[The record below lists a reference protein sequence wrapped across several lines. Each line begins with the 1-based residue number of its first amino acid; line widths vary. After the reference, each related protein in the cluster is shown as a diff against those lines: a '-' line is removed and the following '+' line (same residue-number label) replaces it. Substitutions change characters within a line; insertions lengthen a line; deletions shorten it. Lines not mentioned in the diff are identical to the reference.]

1 MLLTTKRCDAGMF
14 VTAQVASPPMAAA
27 WASRIFGAG
36 IVAPSFFLKPQGH
49 NAHLQYLRACNTRRR
64 VFVTEGFKAE
74 RPILFK
80 LLVSAERARGPEW
93 ELLASYGDFVS
104 EKIQTIR
111 QSRSGDIMAVALKRE
126 LDGEE
131 LG

>member
-1 MLLTTKRCDAGMF
+1 M
-14 VTAQVASPPMAAA
+14 
-27 WASRIFGAG
+27 
-36 IVAPSFFLKPQGH
+36 
-49 NAHLQYLRACNTRRR
+49 
-64 VFVTEGFKAE
+64 TEGFKAE

-80 LLVSAERARGPEW
+80 LLVSAERARRSEW
-93 ELLASYGDFVS
+93 KLLASYGEFVS
-104 EKIQTIR
+104 QKIQAIR